1 MEFQTVAEASS
12 ACLTEKRS
20 KFIASLSPTGN
31 EAEARQVIDA
41 IRSQYP
47 DARHH
52 VFAYRLFGGAQR
64 CSDDGEPQ
72 GTGGAPVL
80 DVMKKRGLYNAVAVV
95 TRYFGGVLLGAPGL
109 TRAYSR
115 AAVMAADA
123 ARIVRMR
130 RCRVYGLRIGY
141 TDLGAFERMLR
152 ELDGRIRG
160 AEYGT
165 DIRLEAVVPEED
177 AARFESGTVGCT
189 AGKTSPVLKSV
200 TFCSEENDK

>member
-1 MEFQTVAEASS
+1 MEFQTVLEASS

-20 KFIASLSPTGN
+20 KFIATLSPAGS
-31 EAEARQVIDA
+31 EAEARQVIDRV
-41 IRSQYP
+41 RSQYP

-52 VFAYRLFGGAQR
+52 VFAYRLFGGAER

-80 DVMKKRGLYNAVAVV
+80 DVMKKRGLFNVVTVV

-115 AAVMAADA
+115 AAVLAADA
-123 ARIVRMR
+123 ARIAVMR
-130 RCRVYGLRIGY
+130 RCRVYDIRVDYAFLAGL
-141 TDLGAFERMLR
+141 ERMVR
-152 ELDGRIRG
+152 ELGGRIRNAGYG
-160 AEYGT
+160 A
-165 DIRLEAVVPEED
+165 DVRLEAVVPEED
-177 AARFESGTVGCT
+177 ASRFESGVIGCT
-189 AGKTSPVLKSV
+189 AGKTSPVQKSE